1 MRLGIM
7 IALVLTPVSAAA
19 FAQSIVTS
27 PKPDE
32 VAVTVY
38 RSDGATMNLSWLN
51 GFALVSETRHV
62 SLPAGEVDL
71 RFEGVTGGIIP
82 QSAIVTGLGD
92 ALVEKNRDA
101 MLLSPG
107 TLLAALLGQ
116 RVHLRRTSLATGKV
130 TEQDAVLRSGPA
142 GVVLQTE
149 SGFEALRCS
158 GLSETIRAEAVP
170 KALSAKPTLSSRLR
184 LARPIDATVTLSYLS
199 NNFDWRA
206 HYVATLAPD
215 RKTMSLFAWLTM
227 ANGDAT
233 SLSGAQAMAVAGR
246 LNRERVDVPPPEV
259 RPISLSCWPS
269 DTTRDVDEDEGY
281 EDEAYYGPPPPA
293 PPPMPVAARAPTEDI
308 VVTGSRVMAQREALG
323 DLKLYRIP
331 IPVTV
336 AANSQKQVALLEQ
349 PSARFSSVARVR
361 VNAAGRA
368 ERMEQAQHV
377 LLFENRKASGLGLP
391 LPAGNFTLFATRDGR
406 PFLLG
411 EGHMTDRAEGERVEL
426 PISQPS
432 SVRFSQRQIE
442 AAGVWR
448 RAEIV
453 VSNDSSDIEQVE
465 LIFFPGAEIQP
476 DQQKISSRD
485 GQRLISLAVPS
496 NSSRTV
502 RYRWQIKN

>member
-1 MRLGIM
+1 MRIAVM
-7 IALVLTPVSAAA
+7 IALMMAPLSAAA
-19 FAQSIVTS
+19 FAQTIVTS
-27 PKPDE
+27 PKPDQ

-38 RSDGATMNLSWLN
+38 RSDGDTMNLSWLN
-51 GFALVSETRHV
+51 GFAMVSETRHV
-62 SLPAGEVDL
+62 TLPAGEVDL

-130 TEQDAVLRSGPA
+130 AEQDVVLRSGPA

-158 GLSETIRAEAVP
+158 GLSETIRAESVP
-170 KALSAKPTLSSRLR
+170 KSLSAKPTLSSRLR
-184 LARPIDATVTLSYLS
+184 LARPVEATVTLSYLT

-206 HYVATLAPD
+206 HYVGTLAPD
-215 RKTMSLFAWLTM
+215 GKTMSLFAWLTM

-233 SLSGAQAMAVAGR
+233 SLSNAQAMAVAGR
-246 LNRERVDVPPPEV
+246 LNRERVDIPRPEV
-259 RPISLSCWPS
+259 QPITLSCWPS
-269 DTTRDVDEDEGY
+269 DTTSDVDEDEGY
-281 EDEAYYGPPPPA
+281 EDEAYYGPPPPPA
-293 PPPMPVAARAPTEDI
+293 PPPPAVAALSERI
-308 VVTGSRVMAQREALG
+308 VVTGRRVMAQREALG

-349 PSARFSSVARVR
+349 PHAQFSSIARFHLSADGQAKESVS
-361 VNAAGRA
+361 AASI
-368 ERMEQAQHV
+368 
-377 LLFENRKASGLGLP
+377 LLFENVKASGLGLP

-411 EGHMTDRAEGERVEL
+411 EGHMDDRAEGERVEL
-426 PISQPS
+426 PINQPS
-432 SVRFSQRQIE
+432 SIRSSQRQIDKT
-442 AAGVWR
+442 GGWR
-448 RAEIV
+448 RAEVV
-453 VSNDSSDIEQVE
+453 VSNDSPTAEQVE
-465 LIFFPGAEIQP
+465 LIFNPGADIRPEG
-476 DQQKISSRD
+476 QKLSSRD
-485 GQRLISLAVPS
+485 GQRLVALEVAGNSL
-496 NSSRTV
+496 RTV
-502 RYRWQIKN
+502 RYRWRTKN